1 MSEFSHWNEHGR
13 PKMADIS
20 DKQPTSRTAIA
31 RSTIALSTELY
42 EAIEQGNIKKGDP
55 TQVAQIAGIMGAKKT
70 ADIIPMCHPI
80 MLQGTDFTF
89 AYEQTATGYDLHIEA
104 TVKCDGKT
112 GVEMEALT
120 AVSIASLTFYDMC
133 KAVDKSM
140 IIKNTYLLKKTGGKS
155 GTFVNNKID

>member
-1 MSEFSHWNEHGR
+1 MSEFSHWNEAGR
-13 PKMADIS
+13 PKMVDIS

-42 EAIEQGNIKKGDP
+42 EAIEQGHIKKGDP

-89 AYEQTATGYDLHIEA
+89 AYEQTEAGYDLHIEVA
-104 TVKCDGKT
+104 VKCDGKT

-120 AVSIASLTFYDMC
+120 AVSVAALTFYDMC

-140 IIKNTYLLKKTGGKS
+140 IIKNTYLAKKTGGKS
-155 GTFVNNKID
+155 GTFVHEID

>member
-1 MSEFSHWNEHGR
+1 MSEFSHWNEDGR
-13 PKMADIS
+13 PKMVDIS

-42 EAIEQGNIKKGDP
+42 EAIEQGSIKKGDP

-89 AYEQTATGYDLHIEA
+89 AYEQTAAGYDLHIEA

-155 GTFVNNKID
+155 GTFVNDKID